1 MARKIKHWAGYGT
14 VRAEKVNDVSRG
26 LHVRIVGDHEQGLR
40 PRWNDTAY
48 DWLVHRFDRKAP
60 ERYDPTRM
68 GVMYHEGFTKE
79 PNEYGCYN
87 EQCDICFFY

>member
-1 MARKIKHWAGYGT
+1 MMKAKHWAGYGT
-14 VRAEKVNDVSRG
+14 VRIERVKDDTCT
-26 LHVRIVGDHEQGLR
+26 LHVRVVGDHEQGLR

-68 GVMYHEGFTKE
+68 GVMYHESFTNE
-79 PNEYGCYN
+79 PNEYGNYN
-87 EQCDICFFY
+87 EQCDIIFIY

>member
-14 VRAEKVNDVSRG
+14 VRIERVKDDTCS
-26 LHVRIVGDHEQGLR
+26 LHVRVIGDHEQGLR

-48 DWLVHRFDRKAP
+48 DWLVHRFDRNAP

-68 GVMYHEGFTKE
+68 GVLYEESFTKE
-79 PNEYGCYN
+79 PNEYGGYN
-87 EQCDICFFY
+87 EQCDIYFIY